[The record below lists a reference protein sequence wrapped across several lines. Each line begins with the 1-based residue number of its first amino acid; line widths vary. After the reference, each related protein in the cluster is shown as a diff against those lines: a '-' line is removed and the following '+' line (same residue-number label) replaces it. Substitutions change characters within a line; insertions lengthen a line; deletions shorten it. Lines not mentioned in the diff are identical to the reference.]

1 MTFYPI
7 PRAQVPL
14 PPGLS
19 SRPRF
24 FYFFS
29 TYLFAL
35 PLARQGAR
43 SGAKDGP
50 KCPKGAKKERKSSL
64 SRAKSVTFRCQIAE
78 SGPLLKHQQGL
89 CFHHIMRVRAPPFS
103 LPKSTPEHT
112 VHRECSFSLFY
123 AHFRRQSDARGR
135 PKGAPREPK
144 GPKRAPKPPPGRLKT
159 IKKSTWDPTWAPGGA
174 RVAPGVPPGGKIYQ
188 KRLKHITL
196 SSPLRVKK
204 WRA

>member
-7 PRAQVPL
+7 PRGVVPQ

-50 KCPKGAKKERKSSL
+50 KCPKGAQKEPKSSL
-64 SRAKSVTFRCQIAE
+64 SRATCVTFRCQIGE

-89 CFHHIMRVRAPPFS
+89 CFHHIMRVRAPLFLLLNSPRER
-103 LPKSTPEHT
+103 TA
-112 VHRECSFSLFY
+112 HRECSFSPFWL
-123 AHFRRQSDARGR
+123 HFRRPSGTQGR
-135 PKGAPREPK
+135 PKGAQRAQKESQGLPWDAKKPSK
-144 GPKRAPKPPPGRLKT
+144 IDLGPHLGT
-159 IKKSTWDPTWAPGGA
+159 QGSPGGSGGT
-174 RVAPGVPPGGKIYQ
+174 PGTENDTKID
-188 KRLKHITL
+188 
-196 SSPLRVKK
+196 
-204 WRA
+204 